1 MTILRPIASFLAAVT
16 LSASAQTP
24 VANIELQSLEGESIM
39 LSDTNGRF
47 RVVNFWA
54 TWCPPCVK
62 EMPALANL
70 DSALE
75 TVNGDVIAINVG
87 EDIEQ
92 VEAFILENLEPG
104 TMTILLDPKG
114 QSFPVFKLSALP
126 MTLVVSEQGE
136 LLDSVVGGREWDTP
150 EMIEALTA
158 LALENRQ

>member
-1 MTILRPIASFLAAVT
+1 MTILRPITSLLAAFT
-16 LSASAQTP
+16 LSVGAQTP
-24 VANIELQSLEGESIM
+24 LANIELQSLEGESIM

-62 EMPALANL
+62 EMPALADL

-104 TMTILLDPKG
+104 TMTLLLDQKG
-114 QSFPVFKLSALP
+114 RSFPVFKLSALP
-126 MTLVVSEQGE
+126 MTFVVSEQGE
-136 LLDSVVGGREWDTP
+136 LLDSVVGGREWNTP
-150 EMIEALTA
+150 EMIEALKS
-158 LALENRQ
+158 LALENKQ